1 MRRRARGFDRF
12 GIKTVEMGLTSL
24 GLKTRGGLG
33 SVKVR
38 AEGTW
43 RNREA
48 CVEAKRSREGGVSV
62 RGLYKKM
69 DEFAP
74 AWVVIVIKSVG
85 IF

>member
-12 GIKTVEMGLTSL
+12 GLKTGEMSLTGL

-43 RNREA
+43 HHHEA
-48 CVEAKRSREGGVSV
+48 CVEMKRSRKDGVSV
-62 RGLYKKM
+62 SGSYKKM
-69 DEFAP
+69 DEIVP
-74 AWVVIVIKSVG
+74 AWACIVIN
-85 IF
+85 